1 MRPDGP
7 VKDLTPEQKL
17 AARTAGIPADRP
29 GLGAEYPKM
38 IYRPGKN
45 ERHQHVN
52 EPLKIA
58 GKFECETAFVDNAE
72 EEAEALGSGWY
83 LSPDPEHQKVADAKR
98 REERAKDDEIARL
111 KAELAA
117 KDKAPAKAAA

>member
-45 ERHQHVN
+45 ERHHHVGD
-52 EPLKIA
+52 PLKIA
-58 GKFECETAFVDNAE
+58 GKFECETAFVDTAE
-72 EEAEALGSGWY
+72 DEAEALANGWY
-83 LSPDPEHQKVADAKR
+83 LSPDPEQQKAADEKR
-98 REERAKDDEIARL
+98 KADTAKDDEIARL

-117 KDKAPAKAAA
+117 KDKAPNKAAA